1 MKKTWWIGLA
11 VLVVG
16 TIGGAYAWKHRPL
29 TVAIAT
35 TTRGPAVDAV
45 YAAGSIEP
53 TVTQPIASKVMG
65 RLTAILVDEGDTV
78 RKGQVLAKLEA
89 GDLQSTVD
97 EAQARLKLAQ
107 TQYQRANEL
116 VQQRFVAPVELDRAK
131 ADLAAAQATVK
142 RTQTLRDVLTLVAPA
157 DGMVLKRDGEVGQVI
172 TAGQALMTLS
182 CCAPLRATVDVDE
195 EDIGRVYKGQRVV
208 LRADALPGQVLAG
221 TVSDITPKGD
231 PISRS
236 YRVRIKVPNTK
247 GLMAGMTVEANL
259 VVTQRDK
266 ALLVPSSAVQKNN
279 VLVVQNGAAHQQ
291 AIQVGIAG
299 SSKTEVLSGLSDG
312 AQVVT
317 LPTAEITEG
326 RRVRAL
332 QP

>member
-1 MKKTWWIGLA
+1 MKLK
-11 VLVVG
+11 
-16 TIGGAYAWKHRPL
+16 RPL
-29 TVAIAT
+29 KSASDLKRGTRLVTPAQRAKLDPLELANVVAAE
-35 TTRGPAVDAV
+35 RKMKAYEDER
-45 YAAGSIEP
+45 AAG
-53 TVTQPIASKVMG
+53 
-65 RLTAILVDEGDTV
+65 
-78 RKGQVLAKLEA
+78 LEA
-89 GDLQSTVD
+89 AKRSPLDAHRAGKGYSGDNMPD
-97 EAQARLKLAQ
+97 
-107 TQYQRANEL
+107 
-116 VQQRFVAPVELDRAK
+116 
-131 ADLAAAQATVK
+131 
-142 RTQTLRDVLTLVAPA
+142 
-157 DGMVLKRDGEVGQVI
+157 
-172 TAGQALMTLS
+172 
-182 CCAPLRATVDVDE
+182 
-195 EDIGRVYKGQRVV
+195 KGQRVV
-208 LRADALPGQVLAG
+208 LRADALPGQVLEG

-279 VLVVQNGAAHQQ
+279 VWVVQNGAAHQQ

-312 AQVVT
+312 VQVVT